1 MNNQNLLKGVFLIAI
16 ALIFG
21 VGAVTRYQ
29 VGTFAHAGPGLFPLM
44 VSSIVGFIGFLMI
57 LRSRVQEKIPMDL
70 RVKNAFL
77 VLFSLIGFALVT
89 HFTDM
94 TAGIL
99 FMVFVSS
106 LASRPYNWKRN
117 LIIAAV
123 LLAIAYAFQ
132 KLLGLNL
139 PLF

>member
-1 MNNQNLLKGVFLIAI
+1 MNNQNLLKGVFLIAV

-21 VGAVTRYQ
+21 IGATRYQ

-44 VSSIVGFIGFLMI
+44 VSSFVGFIGLLMI
-57 LRSRVQEKIPMDL
+57 VRSRVLPKIPMDM
-70 RVKNAFL
+70 RVKNAIL
-77 VLFSLIGFALVT
+77 ILASLIGFAIVT
-89 HFTDM
+89 HFLDM

-99 FMVFVSS
+99 FMVFLST
-106 LASRPYNWKRN
+106 LASKTYSWKRN